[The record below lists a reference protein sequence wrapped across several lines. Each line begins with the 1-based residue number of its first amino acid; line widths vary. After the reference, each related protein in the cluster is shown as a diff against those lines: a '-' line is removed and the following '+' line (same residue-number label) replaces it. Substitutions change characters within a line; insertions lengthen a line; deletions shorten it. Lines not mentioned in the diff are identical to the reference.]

1 MKQSVSPNGS
11 EINCSRHTSDEK
23 KKKKKEKR
31 KKKKKKKERQF
42 GAKHNWNLKA
52 ECVSELIA
60 LGNAFEHLLN
70 SCFLSRSETPA
81 GMLSFRGAAGSA
93 VSTQHF
99 TVSEHAMERR
109 NQLSK
114 NFIPPRMTIVSGLR
128 PPASGQRTPSPPT
141 TRPPERRERNPLR
154 RSKR

>member
-1 MKQSVSPNGS
+1 MKRRRRRG
-11 EINCSRHTSDEK
+11 REK
-23 KKKKKEKR
+23 KQ
-31 KKKKKKKERQF
+31 KERQF

-60 LGNAFEHLLN
+60 LGNALEHLLLN

-99 TVSEHAMERR
+99 TVSERAMERR

-114 NFIPPRMTIVSGLR
+114 NFIPPRMTIVSGLY
-128 PPASGQRTPSPPT
+128 PPASSQRAPP
-141 TRPPERRERNPLR
+141 PPPPRERNPLR